1 MLKNTHWNNSSMLWK
16 LPIHQAFMPYPLV
29 STSLPPSPSS
39 FLFLSSVNVMV
50 HHYYCSLANA
60 LNSLAPLFPLYIWLA
75 KAHPWLNPT
84 IPFCWTLGKNIH
96 EVKLTYSILN
106 SWSQTS
112 NGFKHNSEFF
122 FFPVVV
128 GSKYYVLL
136 LRFEKKKK
144 GLFVFC
150 NWCDVPLL
158 GLTYLVAEAKVGEM
172 SKLVS

>member
-1 MLKNTHWNNSSMLWK
+1 MLKNTHWNNSSVSWK

-39 FLFLSSVNVMV
+39 FLFLSSINVMV

-60 LNSLAPLFPLYIWLA
+60 LNSLAPLFPLYLWLA

-84 IPFCWTLGKNIH
+84 ILFCWTLGKNIH
-96 EVKLTYSILN
+96 EVKLSYSVLN

-112 NGFKHNSEFF
+112 NGFKHNPEKFLFF
-122 FFPVVV
+122 SCCCWVKILCAVALI
-128 GSKYYVLL
+128 KN
-136 LRFEKKKK
+136 KK

-150 NWCDVPLL
+150 NWCDVPFP

-172 SKLVS
+172 RE